1 MIFYKLIFHSFP
13 KLQFAC
19 TTCTDHYK
27 NIVDHRQNFFEIS
40 VGHGTPIIY
49 ESEAET
55 ITIPSGCFTIIL
67 PDMHFQ
73 SRALEQTPHYSSTAA
88 IVGEFSYEKYDSAAL
103 ENPAAFL
110 HQAKDDL
117 LIPRYMELEE
127 DYTEVER
134 LFRLLIMQ
142 HLKETAESKLHA
154 LSLWFEI
161 LAYISDRFKRTLIDP
176 APARSGEYYT
186 QKVKRFIE
194 QHYKDKIV
202 VSQIAFSLGITPG
215 YLSKVFHKSTGKTIP
230 EFITLTRLYHA
241 RQLAYDKQLT
251 FTEIAREVGICD
263 VHYLNRL
270 FHKFYGTSL
279 YACRLADREISLY
292 HDKPWD
298 VEELR
303 EDIYKIE

>member
-1 MIFYKLIFHSFP
+1 MIFYKLSFQSFP

-27 NIVDHRQNFFEIS
+27 NIVDHRQNFCEIS
-40 VGHGTPIIY
+40 VGHGTPILY
-49 ESEAET
+49 ESDSEAY
-55 ITIPSGCFTIIL
+55 TIPPGCFTVIL

-73 SRALEQTPHYSSTAA
+73 ARAMTTAPHYSSTAA
-88 IVGEFSYEKYDSAAL
+88 IVGTFSFEKYDSA
-103 ENPAAFL
+103 
-110 HQAKDDL
+110 QIDDL
-117 LIPRYMELEE
+117 PSFLNREKDSLLVPRYMELAE

-142 HLKETAESKLHA
+142 YLKETAESKLRA

-161 LAYISDRFKRTLIDP
+161 LAYISDRFKRTLTDS
-176 APARSGEYYT
+176 APARGSEYYT

-202 VSQIAFSLGITPG
+202 VSRIAESLGITPG

-251 FTEIAREVGICD
+251 FAEIAREVGICD

-303 EDIYKIE
+303 EDIYKVE